1 MKTLGTTDIR
11 LIAPETL
18 HYKEETPGLERFDN
32 LDQGIEGAD
41 VIISLRLQK
50 ERMIAADIP
59 DEETYFEGFGLT
71 IDRLKLAKPDA
82 IVMHPGPVNR
92 GIELS
97 SNVADGPQSVIL
109 QQVTN
114 GIAVRMAVMEILA
127 GAFQLMS
134 QPINYELAKDALH
147 KLNTDDTISSA
158 HGLLCGFYCVKQD
171 LHLDDWLNEIL
182 VSIDLNNLL
191 EKEAHQVLAEIFNN
205 TSEQLGDPTLNFWP
219 VIADDDSPLR
229 EQANT
234 LIEWCQ
240 GYLVG
245 LGLSSVETS
254 DEEVTEM
261 IKDISEI
268 SQLDADLLDTDDN
281 AEDFYEIV
289 EFVRIGVLFIQETL
303 QPSKQDF
310 ISPTQLH

>member
-1 MKTLGTTDIR
+1 
-11 LIAPETL
+11 
-18 HYKEETPGLERFDN
+18 
-32 LDQGIEGAD
+32 
-41 VIISLRLQK
+41 
-50 ERMIAADIP
+50 MI
-59 DEETYFEGFGLT
+59 
-71 IDRLKLAKPDA
+71 
-82 IVMHPGPVNR
+82 
-92 GIELS
+92 
-97 SNVADGPQSVIL
+97 
-109 QQVTN
+109 
-114 GIAVRMAVMEILA
+114 
-127 GAFQLMS
+127 
-134 QPINYELAKDALH
+134 QPINYDLAKDFFN

-171 LHLDDWLNEIL
+171 LELDDWLNEVL

-191 EKEAHQVLAEIFNN
+191 EKEAHQVLAEVFNN
-205 TSEQLGDPTLNFWP
+205 TSEQLADPTLNFWP
-219 VIADDDSPLR
+219 IIADDNSPLR
-229 EQANT
+229 DQAST

-240 GYLVG
+240 GFLIG

-268 SQLDADLLDTDDN
+268 SLLNVDLMDTEEKAN
-281 AEDFYEIV
+281 DFYEIV

>member
-1 MKTLGTTDIR
+1 
-11 LIAPETL
+11 
-18 HYKEETPGLERFDN
+18 
-32 LDQGIEGAD
+32 
-41 VIISLRLQK
+41 
-50 ERMIAADIP
+50 
-59 DEETYFEGFGLT
+59 
-71 IDRLKLAKPDA
+71 
-82 IVMHPGPVNR
+82 
-92 GIELS
+92 
-97 SNVADGPQSVIL
+97 
-109 QQVTN
+109 
-114 GIAVRMAVMEILA
+114 
-127 GAFQLMS
+127 MS
-134 QPINYELAKDALH
+134 QPINYDLAKDAFH

-171 LHLDDWLNEIL
+171 IHLDEWLNEIL

-219 VIADDDSPLR
+219 VIADDDCPLR

-240 GYLVG
+240 GYLMG

>member
-1 MKTLGTTDIR
+1 
-11 LIAPETL
+11 
-18 HYKEETPGLERFDN
+18 
-32 LDQGIEGAD
+32 
-41 VIISLRLQK
+41 
-50 ERMIAADIP
+50 MI
-59 DEETYFEGFGLT
+59 
-71 IDRLKLAKPDA
+71 
-82 IVMHPGPVNR
+82 
-92 GIELS
+92 
-97 SNVADGPQSVIL
+97 
-109 QQVTN
+109 
-114 GIAVRMAVMEILA
+114 
-127 GAFQLMS
+127 
-134 QPINYELAKDALH
+134 QPINYDLAKDFFN

-171 LHLDDWLNEIL
+171 LELDDWLNEVL

-191 EKEAHQVLAEIFNN
+191 EKEAHQVLAEVFNN
-205 TSEQLGDPTLNFWP
+205 TSEQLADPTLNFWP
-219 VIADDDSPLR
+219 IIADDNSPLR
-229 EQANT
+229 DQAST

-240 GYLVG
+240 GFLIG

-268 SQLDADLLDTDDN
+268 SLLDVDLMDTEEN
-281 AEDFYEIV
+281 ANDFYEIV

>member
-1 MKTLGTTDIR
+1 
-11 LIAPETL
+11 
-18 HYKEETPGLERFDN
+18 
-32 LDQGIEGAD
+32 
-41 VIISLRLQK
+41 
-50 ERMIAADIP
+50 MI
-59 DEETYFEGFGLT
+59 
-71 IDRLKLAKPDA
+71 
-82 IVMHPGPVNR
+82 
-92 GIELS
+92 
-97 SNVADGPQSVIL
+97 
-109 QQVTN
+109 
-114 GIAVRMAVMEILA
+114 
-127 GAFQLMS
+127 
-134 QPINYELAKDALH
+134 QPINYDLAKDFFN

-171 LHLDDWLNEIL
+171 LELDDWLNEVL

-191 EKEAHQVLAEIFNN
+191 EKEAHQVLAEVFNN
-205 TSEQLGDPTLNFWP
+205 TSEQLADPTLNFWP
-219 VIADDDSPLR
+219 IIADDNSPLR
-229 EQANT
+229 DQAST

-240 GYLVG
+240 GFLIG

-268 SQLDADLLDTDDN
+268 SLLNVDLMDTEEN
-281 AEDFYEIV
+281 TNDFYEIV

>member
-1 MKTLGTTDIR
+1 
-11 LIAPETL
+11 
-18 HYKEETPGLERFDN
+18 
-32 LDQGIEGAD
+32 
-41 VIISLRLQK
+41 
-50 ERMIAADIP
+50 MI
-59 DEETYFEGFGLT
+59 
-71 IDRLKLAKPDA
+71 
-82 IVMHPGPVNR
+82 
-92 GIELS
+92 
-97 SNVADGPQSVIL
+97 
-109 QQVTN
+109 
-114 GIAVRMAVMEILA
+114 
-127 GAFQLMS
+127 
-134 QPINYELAKDALH
+134 QPINYDLAKDFFN

-171 LHLDDWLNEIL
+171 LELDDWLNEVL

-191 EKEAHQVLAEIFNN
+191 EKEAHQVLAEVFNN
-205 TSEQLGDPTLNFWP
+205 TSEQLADPTLNFWP
-219 VIADDDSPLR
+219 IIADDNSPLR
-229 EQANT
+229 DQAST

-240 GYLVG
+240 GFLIG

-268 SQLDADLLDTDDN
+268 SLLNVDLMDTEEN
-281 AEDFYEIV
+281 ANDFYEIV

>member
-1 MKTLGTTDIR
+1 
-11 LIAPETL
+11 
-18 HYKEETPGLERFDN
+18 
-32 LDQGIEGAD
+32 
-41 VIISLRLQK
+41 
-50 ERMIAADIP
+50 MI
-59 DEETYFEGFGLT
+59 
-71 IDRLKLAKPDA
+71 
-82 IVMHPGPVNR
+82 
-92 GIELS
+92 
-97 SNVADGPQSVIL
+97 
-109 QQVTN
+109 
-114 GIAVRMAVMEILA
+114 
-127 GAFQLMS
+127 
-134 QPINYELAKDALH
+134 QPINYDLAKAFFN

-171 LHLDDWLNEIL
+171 LELDDWLNEVL

-191 EKEAHQVLAEIFNN
+191 EKEAHQVLAEVFNN
-205 TSEQLGDPTLNFWP
+205 TSEQLADPTLNFWP
-219 VIADDDSPLR
+219 IIADDNSPLR
-229 EQANT
+229 DQAST

-240 GYLVG
+240 GFLIG

-268 SQLDADLLDTDDN
+268 SLLNVDLMDTEEN
-281 AEDFYEIV
+281 ANDFYEIV